1 MPEFTAQD
9 VKKLRDATGAGMMD
23 AKKALVENDGDF
35 EAATK
40 WLRERGLGKAAER
53 SDRDNA
59 EGAVAVA
66 RLGNVA
72 ALVQLRCE
80 TDFVAKSDDFVN
92 MANDIAQLV
101 VEKGEDAAASKQEA
115 IDDLKITLKENID
128 LGRVVRVE
136 AADGHALDTYL
147 HVQSGRG
154 VNGIVVELSVDDA
167 DMAHDVAVTAAFTK
181 PNYVSRDE
189 VPADDVAAEREA
201 LLKETQN
208 EGKPE
213 QAWEKIVEGKLTGW
227 FKRYPGG
234 VLLEQPFFAKDEK
247 QSVKAA
253 LGDAEIVRFAQVVIG
268 G

>member
-9 VKKLRDATGAGMMD
+9 VKRLRDSTGAGMMD
-23 AKKALVENDGDF
+23 AKKALVETDGDF
-35 EAATK
+35 EAAGK

-53 SDRDNA
+53 SDRENV
-59 EGAVAVA
+59 EGTVAVA

-92 MANDIAQLV
+92 LANDLAQLV
-101 VEKGEDAAASKQEA
+101 VENGEAAASSKSDT

-128 LGRVVRVE
+128 LGQVVRVE
-136 AADGHALDTYL
+136 AAEGHALDTYL

-154 VNGIVVELSVDDA
+154 VNGIIVELSSPDQE
-167 DMAHDVAVTAAFTK
+167 MAHDVAVTAAFTK
-181 PNYVSRDE
+181 PSFVSRDE

-247 QSVKAA
+247 QSVKQA
-253 LGDAEIVRFAQVVIG
+253 LGDTQIVRFAQVVIG